1 MQSASQASSWQERES
16 AGTGQ
21 FSFFPSGY
29 DLTTFGMTVV
39 GARDVTESRN
49 ISSKKIGPK
58 RPFQLSAVKKAIYRQ
73 LDDHHRN
80 PNINNRDHLFGRLR
94 EAPLRKLQ
102 GLFGH
107 CPNSDRTPPS
117 LKQALWG
124 TSSRILT
131 QI

>member
-1 MQSASQASSWQERES
+1 MQSTSQASSWQERES

-49 ISSKKIGPK
+49 ILSKKIGPK

-80 PNINNRDHLFGRLR
+80 PNINNRNHPVGLCLQEEEGEGVVGACLSHHQIGFGI
-94 EAPLRKLQ
+94 
-102 GLFGH
+102 FSTD
-107 CPNSDRTPPS
+107 SDLS
-117 LKQALWG
+117 Y
-124 TSSRILT
+124 
-131 QI
+131 